1 MTTLRS
7 IPPWVTWITG
17 SGPVRRHVMFC
28 LGAGMI
34 YGMTA
39 AIMAHSAWLGLI
51 STGVFWLLLCC
62 MAATFLLF
70 FTLVRSGWS
79 QRFEDPVLAFPHG
92 MVSILIIVLAYVLI
106 GEYRGDTIILLAQA
120 VAVAMFRLR
129 PRQCLLLGG
138 WAALCV
144 SLAQFG
150 LVWSGAPGFSWQR
163 GLTHFTVSAVSLMA
177 LAVVAMWISAMRVR
191 ISRQADEL
199 RQTLVQAQALA
210 TTDMLTGLLNRRAM
224 TDQLE
229 TELARVCRSGDPVCV
244 ALIDIDHFKKVNDHY
259 GHRMGDE
266 VLRAFAALAQGD
278 LRQVDQLGRWGGEEF
293 LLMMPHVDATQAWV
307 AVERLRN
314 RIAAHPMGDSGTL
327 VVTISAGLAQ
337 FSPGES
343 LDRWI
348 ERADQALY
356 QAKQAGRN
364 RTLIAET
371 PPATAA
377 TQTGA
382 QSTARGPAPAAT
394 VVRLQPSSP

>member
-1 MTTLRS
+1 MTTLS
-7 IPPWVTWITG
+7 STPPWVNWITG
-17 SGPVRRHVMFC
+17 TGPVRRHVMFC
-28 LGAGMI
+28 LGAGLI
-34 YGMTA
+34 YALTA

-51 STGVFWLLLCC
+51 SAEVLGLLLGC

-70 FTLVRSGWS
+70 FVLVRSGWS
-79 QRFEDPVLAFPHG
+79 QRFDDPVLAMPHG

-129 PRQCLLLGG
+129 PRQCLFLGG

-144 SLAQFG
+144 SVAQFG
-150 LVWSGAPGFSWQR
+150 LVWSGEPGFSLQR
-163 GLTHFTVSAVSLMA
+163 GLTHFTVSTVSLMA

-191 ISRQADEL
+191 ISRQSDEL

-229 TELARVCRSGDPVCV
+229 SELARVLRSGNPVCV

-266 VLRAFAALAQGD
+266 VLRAFASLAQGD

-293 LLMMPHVDATQAWV
+293 LLMMPHVDASQAWV

-314 RIAAHPMGDSGTL
+314 RIAAHPMGDSGNLT
-327 VVTISAGLAQ
+327 VTISAGLAQ
-337 FSPGES
+337 FSHGES

-356 QAKQAGRN
+356 QAKQSGRN
-364 RTLIAET
+364 RSLIAEQ
-371 PPATAA
+371 PAA
-377 TQTGA
+377 T
-382 QSTARGPAPAAT
+382 SPSPAPAAPRGPNASVAP
-394 VVRLQPSSP
+394 VVRLHPSSP

>member
-1 MTTLRS
+1 MTTLS
-7 IPPWVTWITG
+7 STPPWVNWITG
-17 SGPVRRHVMFC
+17 TGPVRRHVMFG
-28 LGAGMI
+28 LGAGLI
-34 YGMTA
+34 YALTA

-51 STGVFWLLLCC
+51 SAEVLGLLLGC

-70 FTLVRSGWS
+70 FVLVRSGWS
-79 QRFEDPVLAFPHG
+79 QRFDDPVLAMPHG

-144 SLAQFG
+144 SVAQFG
-150 LVWSGAPGFSWQR
+150 LVWSGEPGFSLQR
-163 GLTHFTVSAVSLMA
+163 GLTHFTVSTVSLMA

-191 ISRQADEL
+191 ISRQSDEL

-229 TELARVCRSGDPVCV
+229 SELARVSRSGNPVCV

-266 VLRAFAALAQGD
+266 VLRSFASLAQGD

-293 LLMMPHVDATQAWV
+293 LLMMPHVDASQAWV

-314 RIAAHPMGDSGTL
+314 RIAAHPMGDSGNLT
-327 VVTISAGLAQ
+327 VTISAGLAQ
-337 FSPGES
+337 FSHGES

-356 QAKQAGRN
+356 QAKQSGRN
-364 RTLIAET
+364 RCLIAEQ
-371 PPATAA
+371 PPATSPSPVPAA
-377 TQTGA
+377 P
-382 QSTARGPAPAAT
+382 RGPNASVAP
-394 VVRLQPSSP
+394 VVRLHPSSS

>member
-7 IPPWVTWITG
+7 TPPWVNWITG
-17 SGPVRRHVMFC
+17 TGPVRRHAMFC
-28 LGAGMI
+28 LGAGLI
-34 YGMTA
+34 YALTA

-51 STGVFWLLLCC
+51 SVRVFWLLLGC
-62 MAATFLLF
+62 MATTFLLF
-70 FTLVRSGWS
+70 FGLVRSGWS
-79 QRFEDPVLAFPHG
+79 QRFEDPVLAMPHG

-129 PRQCLLLGG
+129 PRQCLILGG

-150 LVWSGAPGFSWQR
+150 LVWSGEPGFSLQR

-229 TELARVCRSGDPVCV
+229 SELARVSRSGSPVCV

-266 VLRAFAALAQGD
+266 VLRAFASLAQGD

-293 LLMMPHVDATQAWV
+293 LLMMPHVDASQAWV

-314 RIAAHPMGDSGTL
+314 RIAAHPMGDSGNLT
-327 VVTISAGLAQ
+327 VTISAGVAQ

-348 ERADQALY
+348 ERADQVLY

-364 RTLIAET
+364 RCLIAEMPQAAPAAS
-371 PPATAA
+371 PPPVQAV
-377 TQTGA
+377 
-382 QSTARGPAPAAT
+382 ARGPAAP
-394 VVRLQPSSP
+394 VVRLHPSSP

>member
-1 MTTLRS
+1 MTTLS
-7 IPPWVTWITG
+7 STPPWVNWITG
-17 SGPVRRHVMFC
+17 TGPVRRHVMFC
-28 LGAGMI
+28 LGAGLI
-34 YGMTA
+34 YALTA
-39 AIMAHSAWLGLI
+39 AIMAHSTWLGLI
-51 STGVFWLLLCC
+51 SAEVFGLLLGC
-62 MAATFLLF
+62 MASTFLLF
-70 FTLVRSGWS
+70 FVLVRSGWT
-79 QRFEDPVLAFPHG
+79 QRFEDPVLAMPHG

-129 PRQCLLLGG
+129 PRQCLFLGG

-144 SLAQFG
+144 SAAQFG
-150 LVWSGAPGFSWQR
+150 LVWSGEPGFSLQR
-163 GLTHFTVSAVSLMA
+163 GLTHFTVSTVSLMA

-191 ISRQADEL
+191 ISRQSDEL

-229 TELARVCRSGDPVCV
+229 SELARVSRSGNPVCV

-266 VLRAFAALAQGD
+266 VLRSFASLAQGD

-293 LLMMPHVDATQAWV
+293 LLMMPHVDASQAWV

-314 RIAAHPMGDSGTL
+314 RIAAHPMGDSGNLT
-327 VVTISAGLAQ
+327 VTISAGLAQ
-337 FSPGES
+337 FSHGES

-356 QAKQAGRN
+356 QAKQSGRN
-364 RTLIAET
+364 RCLIAEQ
-371 PPATAA
+371 PPATSPSPVPAA
-377 TQTGA
+377 P
-382 QSTARGPAPAAT
+382 RGPNASVAP
-394 VVRLQPSSP
+394 VVRLHPSSS

>member
-1 MTTLRS
+1 
-7 IPPWVTWITG
+7 
-17 SGPVRRHVMFC
+17 MFC
-28 LGAGMI
+28 LGAGLI
-34 YGMTA
+34 YALTA

-51 STGVFWLLLCC
+51 STEVFGLLLGC
-62 MAATFLLF
+62 MATTFLLF
-70 FTLVRSGWS
+70 FALVRSGWS
-79 QRFEDPVLAFPHG
+79 QRFEDPVLAMPHG

-129 PRQCLLLGG
+129 PRQCLFLGG

-144 SLAQFG
+144 SVAQFG
-150 LVWSGAPGFSWQR
+150 LVWSGEPGFSLQR
-163 GLTHFTVSAVSLMA
+163 GLTHFTVSTVSLMA

-191 ISRQADEL
+191 ISRQSDEL

-229 TELARVCRSGDPVCV
+229 SELARVSRSGNPVCV

-266 VLRAFAALAQGD
+266 VLRAFASLAQGD

-293 LLMMPHVDATQAWV
+293 LLMMPHVDASQAWV

-314 RIAAHPMGDSGTL
+314 RIAAHPMGDSGNLT
-327 VVTISAGLAQ
+327 VTISAGLAQ
-337 FSPGES
+337 FSHGES

-356 QAKQAGRN
+356 QAKQSGRN
-364 RTLIAET
+364 RCLIAEQ
-371 PPATAA
+371 PPATSPSPAPA
-377 TQTGA
+377 P
-382 QSTARGPAPAAT
+382 RGPAAP
-394 VVRLQPSSP
+394 VVRLHPSSP

>member
-1 MTTLRS
+1 MTTLS
-7 IPPWVTWITG
+7 STPPWVNWITG
-17 SGPVRRHVMFC
+17 TGPVRRHVMFC
-28 LGAGMI
+28 LGAGLI
-34 YGMTA
+34 YALTA

-51 STGVFWLLLCC
+51 SAEVLGLLLGC

-70 FTLVRSGWS
+70 FVLVRSGWS
-79 QRFEDPVLAFPHG
+79 QRFDDPVLAMPHG

-129 PRQCLLLGG
+129 PRQCLFLGG

-144 SLAQFG
+144 SVAQFG
-150 LVWSGAPGFSWQR
+150 LVWSGEPGFSLQR
-163 GLTHFTVSAVSLMA
+163 GLTHFTVSTVSLMA

-191 ISRQADEL
+191 ISRQSDEL

-229 TELARVCRSGDPVCV
+229 SELARVSRSGNPVCV

-266 VLRAFAALAQGD
+266 VLRSFASLAQGD

-293 LLMMPHVDATQAWV
+293 LLMMPHVDASQAWV

-314 RIAAHPMGDSGTL
+314 RIAAHPMGDSGNLT
-327 VVTISAGLAQ
+327 VTISAGLAQ
-337 FSPGES
+337 FSHGES

-356 QAKQAGRN
+356 QAKQSGRN
-364 RTLIAET
+364 RCLIAEE
-371 PPATAA
+371 PPAT
-377 TQTGA
+377 
-382 QSTARGPAPAAT
+382 SPSPAPAAPRGPNASVAP
-394 VVRLQPSSP
+394 VVRLHPSSP

>member
-1 MTTLRS
+1 MTTLS
-7 IPPWVTWITG
+7 STPPWVNWITG
-17 SGPVRRHVMFC
+17 TGPVRRHVMFG
-28 LGAGMI
+28 LGAGLI
-34 YGMTA
+34 YALTA

-51 STGVFWLLLCC
+51 SAEVLGLLLGC

-70 FTLVRSGWS
+70 FVLVRSGWS
-79 QRFEDPVLAFPHG
+79 QRFDDPVLAMPHG

-129 PRQCLLLGG
+129 PRQCLLLCG

-144 SLAQFG
+144 SVAQFG
-150 LVWSGAPGFSWQR
+150 LVWSGEPGFSLQR
-163 GLTHFTVSAVSLMA
+163 GLTHFTVSTVSLMA

-191 ISRQADEL
+191 ISRQSDEL

-229 TELARVCRSGDPVCV
+229 SELARVSRSGNPVCV

-266 VLRAFAALAQGD
+266 VLRSFASLAQGD

-293 LLMMPHVDATQAWV
+293 LLMMPHVDASQAWV

-314 RIAAHPMGDSGTL
+314 RIAAHPMGDSGNLT
-327 VVTISAGLAQ
+327 VTISAGLAQ
-337 FSPGES
+337 FSHGES

-356 QAKQAGRN
+356 QAKQSGRN
-364 RTLIAET
+364 RCLIAEQ
-371 PPATAA
+371 PPATSPSPVPAA
-377 TQTGA
+377 P
-382 QSTARGPAPAAT
+382 RGPNASVAP
-394 VVRLQPSSP
+394 VVRLHPSSS

>member
-1 MTTLRS
+1 MTTLS
-7 IPPWVTWITG
+7 STPPWVNWITG
-17 SGPVRRHVMFC
+17 TGPVRRHVMFG
-28 LGAGMI
+28 LGAGLI
-34 YGMTA
+34 YALTA

-51 STGVFWLLLCC
+51 SAGVFGLLLGC
-62 MAATFLLF
+62 MATTFLLF
-70 FTLVRSGWS
+70 FVLVRSGWS
-79 QRFEDPVLAFPHG
+79 QRFEDPVLAMPHG

-129 PRQCLLLGG
+129 PRQCLFLGG

-144 SLAQFG
+144 SVAQFG
-150 LVWSGAPGFSWQR
+150 LVWSGEPGFSLQR

-191 ISRQADEL
+191 ISRQSDEL

-229 TELARVCRSGDPVCV
+229 SELARVSRSGNPVCV

-266 VLRAFAALAQGD
+266 VLRSFASLAQGD

-293 LLMMPHVDATQAWV
+293 LLMMPHVDASQAWV

-314 RIAAHPMGDSGTL
+314 HIAAHPMGDSGNLT
-327 VVTISAGLAQ
+327 VTISAGLAQ
-337 FSPGES
+337 FSHGES

-356 QAKQAGRN
+356 QAKQSGRN
-364 RTLIAET
+364 RCLIAEQ
-371 PPATAA
+371 PPAT
-377 TQTGA
+377 
-382 QSTARGPAPAAT
+382 SPSPAPAAPRGPNASVAP
-394 VVRLQPSSP
+394 VVRLHPSSP

>member
-1 MTTLRS
+1 MTTLS
-7 IPPWVTWITG
+7 STPPWVNWITG
-17 SGPVRRHVMFC
+17 TGPVRRHVMFC
-28 LGAGMI
+28 LGAGLI
-34 YGMTA
+34 YALTA
-39 AIMAHSAWLGLI
+39 AIMAHSTWLGLI
-51 STGVFWLLLCC
+51 SAEVFGLLLGC
-62 MAATFLLF
+62 MASTFLLF
-70 FTLVRSGWS
+70 FVLVRSGWT
-79 QRFEDPVLAFPHG
+79 QRFEDPVLAMPHG

-129 PRQCLLLGG
+129 PRQCLFLGG

-144 SLAQFG
+144 SAAQFG
-150 LVWSGAPGFSWQR
+150 LVWSGEPGFSLQR
-163 GLTHFTVSAVSLMA
+163 GLTHFTVSTVSLMA

-191 ISRQADEL
+191 ISRQSDEL

-229 TELARVCRSGDPVCV
+229 SELARVSRSGNPVCV

-266 VLRAFAALAQGD
+266 VLRAFASLAQGD

-293 LLMMPHVDATQAWV
+293 LLMVPHVDASQAWV

-314 RIAAHPMGDSGTL
+314 RIAAHPMGDSGNLT
-327 VVTISAGLAQ
+327 VTISAGLAQ
-337 FSPGES
+337 FSHGES

-356 QAKQAGRN
+356 QAKQSGRN
-364 RTLIAET
+364 RCLIAEQ
-371 PPATAA
+371 PPATSPSPVPAA
-377 TQTGA
+377 P
-382 QSTARGPAPAAT
+382 RGPNASVAP
-394 VVRLQPSSP
+394 VVRLHPSSS